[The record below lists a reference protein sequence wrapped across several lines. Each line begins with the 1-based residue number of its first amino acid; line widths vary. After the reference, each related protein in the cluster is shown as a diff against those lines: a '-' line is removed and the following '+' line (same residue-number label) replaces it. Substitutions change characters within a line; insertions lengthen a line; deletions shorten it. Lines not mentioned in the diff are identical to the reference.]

1 MSGPWFSYVLFPLCP
16 IRVPIVPTLSTQEVS
31 RCLQGE
37 VFPDLPVR
45 NSFSCQLSQPFLKA
59 SLKTLFFF
67 FIMYVICL
75 LVPMRLLFSQLL
87 QSLECGMFPIYI
99 NESMNEV
106 TGTNPQG
113 KAERQE
119 LGRENTNRMILYLRE
134 QSITGLSSPSVSSAD
149 LSGKISGSFSCSL
162 LLNNYF

>member
-1 MSGPWFSYVLFPLCP
+1 
-16 IRVPIVPTLSTQEVS
+16 
-31 RCLQGE
+31 
-37 VFPDLPVR
+37 
-45 NSFSCQLSQPFLKA
+45 
-59 SLKTLFFF
+59 
-67 FIMYVICL
+67 MYVICTL
-75 LVPMRLLFSQLL
+75 APMHLLFSQLS
-87 QSLECGMFPIYI
+87 QSLESGMSPIYT
-99 NESMNEV
+99 NGSMNEV

-119 LGRENTNRMILYLRE
+119 LGRENKNRMVLYLQD

>member
-1 MSGPWFSYVLFPLCP
+1 
-16 IRVPIVPTLSTQEVS
+16 
-31 RCLQGE
+31 
-37 VFPDLPVR
+37 
-45 NSFSCQLSQPFLKA
+45 
-59 SLKTLFFF
+59 
-67 FIMYVICL
+67 
-75 LVPMRLLFSQLL
+75 MRLLFSQLL